1 MDAHGNF
8 SADHALVVAIPTQV
22 SRCTQKVPRSG
33 GMFAATMMV
42 ITPTLLFIWAMIY
55 SDVSSRK
62 WGMLN
67 LASGPLAYLWIRYRR
82 REKVTTQPD
91 KVVAD

>member
-1 MDAHGNF
+1 MLSFWQFRHKYPDA
-8 SADHALVVAIPTQV
+8 
-22 SRCTQKVPRSG
+22 PRRFRAPG

-42 ITPTLLFIWAMIY
+42 ITPTLLFVWAMIY

-82 REKVTTQPD
+82 RDETAAQPD
-91 KVVAD
+91 KVVAH